1 MIKLAYL
8 RLIPVPEEES
18 KQEIKK
24 EEEES
29 ETKGPKEKELVLE
42 YLRPL

>member
-8 RLIPVPEEES
+8 RLIPVPEES

-29 ETKGPKEKELVLE
+29 ETKEPKEKELVLE